1 MNKLLKLALTS
12 AIAGLALTQA
22 SNAQTPG
29 FYVGAE
35 GGLNWMTNF
44 NANTNLMAAPVVGVT
59 PQTGWAAGGV
69 VGYDFV
75 GPRVEFETVYR
86 NNQTNVKVPGT
97 ALANQVGQ
105 LSFMVNG
112 LYDFMADSRFTPYVG
127 AGLGLALVDG
137 NGPLSSTVF
146 AYQGIVGVGYKA
158 TDNIRVN
165 LDGRYYG
172 TTNPSANGMAWTNN
186 NLGVMASATYKFGG
200 SAPAPAPVAVAPQA
214 TSFMVFFDWDKS
226 SLTSQAQ
233 NVIKQAAQAYRTKGN
248 AQITATGH
256 TDTSGPESY
265 NMALSLRRANVVK
278 SALIAEGVP
287 ANVIST
293 VGKGETGLLV
303 QTGLNVREAQ
313 NRRVEI
319 VLQ

>member
-1 MNKLLKLALTS
+1 MKKLLTLTTVV
-12 AIAGLALTQA
+12 AGLALA
-22 SNAQTPG
+22 STANAQTPG

-44 NANTNLMAAPVVGVT
+44 NANTNLMNAPVIGVT
-59 PQTGWAAGGV
+59 PQTGWAAGAV
-69 VGYDFV
+69 FGYDFV
-75 GPRVEFETVYR
+75 GPRVELETVYR
-86 NNQTNVKVPGT
+86 RNLTNVSVPNT
-97 ALANQVGQ
+97 ALNNQVGQ
-105 LSFMVNG
+105 LAFMVNG
-112 LYDFMADSRFTPYVG
+112 LYDFMPTSSFTPYVG
-127 AGLGLALVDG
+127 AGVGLALVDS
-137 NGPLSSTVF
+137 NSPLSSTAF

-172 TTNPSANGMAWTNN
+172 TTNPSVNGMPWTNN
-186 NLGVMASATYKFGG
+186 NLSVMASATYKFG
-200 SAPAPAPVAVAPQA
+200 SPAPAAAPVTVAPQA

-226 SLTSQAQ
+226 NLSDQALS
-233 NVIKQAAQAYRTKGN
+233 VIKQAANAYRNRGS

-256 TDTSGPESY
+256 TDSSGSESY

-278 SALIAEGVP
+278 SALVADGVP
-287 ANVIST
+287 ANAIAV
-293 VGKGETGLLV
+293 VGKGERDLLV

-319 VLQ
+319 ILQ